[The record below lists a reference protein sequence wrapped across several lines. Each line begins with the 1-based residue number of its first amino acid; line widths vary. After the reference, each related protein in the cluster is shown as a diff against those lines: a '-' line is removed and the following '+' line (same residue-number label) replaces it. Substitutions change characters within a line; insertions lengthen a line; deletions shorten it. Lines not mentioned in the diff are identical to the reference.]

1 MKKSVKIILAVL
13 AIAIVGAWAYWQYNK
28 KRIVRNAMENVV
40 SSKTDSLYYIHYDSS
55 KIDAINGNA
64 SFYNVVLQ
72 SDSLQQQL
80 LTFDTSS
87 VASIYNV
94 HIAEVTVNGAN
105 IPALLSNQ
113 KVEANEIRIIKPV
126 IYIISSGTKKEE
138 KFSYSDTLL
147 IYEKLLGKFKSI
159 SAKEIVIEEGQLH
172 LTHKIDRPY
181 VSLDGININ
190 IKNVR
195 IDSTRNY
202 DNIISYF
209 VKGIEAKVKKAVII
223 NEGNNAV
230 STFSGLEYNAG
241 NKLLKLAGFQQKNND
256 TGRLVFDINNTII
269 SGLNTDSFILRNQLK
284 AEELV
289 SDGGLM
295 TFYRKKKTSADNTT
309 GTDNIQIDNNFFD
322 EAQLDK
328 ITLKDTKLVVYNQDK
343 PNDAP
348 FTLTNVNFSAAEIQS
363 LYSGTNVKN
372 LIGRSNWNL
381 SADGFSFLTADKKY
395 RLSIGAFS
403 VSKATGK
410 MHLDYFSLVPEM
422 SESAYF
428 KSLKEQLDLYH
439 IKINNINITGID
451 TKKLITEQKFIADN
465 AVIEP
470 TIKISNDRNVPAFT
484 GSKIGNYPHQL
495 IQKLKFPVYIKKV
508 SVKNG
513 YIAYTERSD
522 QSGEKGTVF
531 FSKAKGTIENITN
544 IPAYISS
551 NNMMT
556 VNANAQLLGVSNLQ
570 TKWSLP
576 LDTKNGSFIIS
587 GYVGKFNATA
597 LNPLIEPLAL
607 ASIKEGTIKSVD
619 FTMEGNDNGAKGKS
633 TLLYNNLK
641 IEALKKD
648 SNDLKKR
655 NLISFVAN
663 LVIKDDNPKNGN
675 TRQGEIDIERDKT
688 RAFFNLIWKGIFK
701 AAKRTAL
708 GNDDD

>member
-13 AIAIVGAWAYWQYNK
+13 AIAIFGAWAYWQYNK
-28 KRIVRNAMENVV
+28 KRIVRNAVENVV
-40 SSKTDSLYYIHYDSS
+40 SDKTDSLYFIHYDSS

-80 LTFDTSS
+80 LLFDTASA
-87 VASIYNV
+87 ASIYNI
-94 HIAEVTVNGAN
+94 HIAEVTVKGAN
-105 IPALLSNQ
+105 IPALLDNQ
-113 KVEANEIRIIKPV
+113 KVEASEIRIIKPV
-126 IYIISSGTKKEE
+126 IYIISSGTKKEK

-159 SAKEIVIEEGQLH
+159 SAKEIVIEEGQLN
-172 LTHKIDRPY
+172 LTHKIEKPY
-181 VSLDGININ
+181 VTLDGININ

-209 VKGIEAKVKKAVII
+209 IKDIDAKVKKAVIV
-223 NEGNNAV
+223 NEDNGAV
-230 STFSGLEYNAG
+230 SAFSGLEYNAA
-241 NKLLKLAGFQQKNND
+241 KKVLKLASFQQKNND
-256 TGRLVFDINNTII
+256 TGRLVFDINNTVIK
-269 SGLNTDSFILRNQLK
+269 GLNTDSFILRNQLK
-284 AEELV
+284 ADELV

-295 TFYRKKKTSADNTT
+295 TFYRKKKTS
-309 GTDNIQIDNNFFD
+309 TDNSSGKDNIEIDNNFFD
-322 EAQLDK
+322 EAKLDK
-328 ITLKDTKLVVYNQDK
+328 ITLNNTKVVVYNRDK
-343 PNDAP
+343 PKDTP
-348 FTLTNVNFSAAEIQS
+348 FTLANVKFSAAEIQS
-363 LYSGTNVKN
+363 LYSGTSIKN

-381 SADGFSFLTADKKY
+381 SADGFSFLTADIKY
-395 RLSIGAFS
+395 RLSIGAFNI
-403 VSKATGK
+403 SKATGK
-410 MHLDYFSLVPEM
+410 MHLDYFSVA
-422 SESAYF
+422 SEKSEAAYF
-428 KSLKEQLDLYH
+428 KSLKEQSDLYN
-439 IKINNINITGID
+439 IRINNINVSGID
-451 TKKLITEQKFIADN
+451 TKKLIADQMLLADN
-465 AVIEP
+465 VVIEP
-470 TIKISNDRNVPAFT
+470 TIKISNDRTVPAFT

-508 SVKNG
+508 NVKNG

-522 QSGEKGTVF
+522 QSDEKGTVF

-544 IPAYISS
+544 IPAYISR
-551 NNMMT
+551 NNIMT

-576 LDTKNGSFIIS
+576 LDTKDGSFIIS
-587 GYVGKFNATA
+587 GYVGKFNAKA

-619 FTMEGNDNGAKGKS
+619 FTMEGNDNGAKGRS
-633 TLLYNNLK
+633 TLLYNDLK

-655 NLISFVAN
+655 DLISFVAN

-708 GNDDD
+708 GKDDD